1 MSFDPNIPGPND
13 LLSDSQSDIQTNFSE
28 SNNIMGVNH
37 VNFNNSLPAL
47 SVALDRGKHHVTTL
61 IERVVGWGFDPA
73 TLPNEIALYCKD
85 LAGVSTLFMR
95 KENNGAVIQLS
106 GPAASDPTG
115 NQTFLPG
122 GLIMKWGLEPN
133 VLTTGATLVTFP
145 VAFPAGCLNVIAT
158 PITTLATRASSVS
171 TFNVAFDGFNVVV
184 NNATSVAQNIY
195 WIAIGN

>member
-1 MSFDPNIPGPND
+1 MTFDPAIPGAND

-28 SNNIMGVNH
+28 SNNVMGINH
-37 VNFNNSLPAL
+37 VNFDNSLPAL
-47 SVALDRGKHHVTTL
+47 AIAADRGKHHVTTL
-61 IERVVGWGFDPA
+61 IERVVGWGFDPVTA
-73 TLPNEIALYCKD
+73 ANEVALYCKD
-85 LAGVSTLFMR
+85 LAGISTLYMR
-95 KENNGAVIQLS
+95 KESNGTVIQLS
-106 GPAASDPTG
+106 GVDPTG

-122 GLIMKWGLEPN
+122 GLILKWGLEPN

-195 WIAIGN
+195 WIAIGK